1 LKGEEMAIN
10 YLYNLIDRIEES
22 SRDNENLLKAIDMD
36 SIDDLRK
43 NDTYRKVLIN
53 VREELSRGGFT
64 NLLSVWEKFKSFV
77 SDDTTRNMF
86 ALEKSMQLTRVLSK
100 HREDLIKCL
109 KRLDSMMRAPGRSK
123 RKEDLARIG
132 ITNYSVRRSNKHANF
147 MGETLKVEELPT
159 VRSNGTVTSRSEPFK
174 EPYWTITF
182 DVYVENMHI
191 VHINHEDSVDQEPF
205 NFMLPWGITYTV
217 EFKFNTYYD
226 SDGRM
231 RSNEITNA
239 LLDNLEH
246 IEEWSKDPIKLG
258 TNILKMTG
266 PKVIAT
272 QNIPHLEEYPEFP
285 SNHPYLSRSS
295 GQVCVGDFSDDIAE
309 AVQVIDMV
317 SIATTMKQWLS
328 VYDPR
333 GTNPQVDIRYFLFS
347 GLPENAGQGVEVFE
361 SDQDALDRCWGM
373 RDLNNNQ
380 ISHCDSIECVFRP
393 DGPNSQICSGYARS
407 TRLARGQQGNVDG
420 FSIALDEQIR
430 SIRRTYPNVLAFL
443 KLLDSDWVEPIESCL
458 RSYDT
463 RAHGPLAPLCVLQLL
478 GTNVMDQHTTEFL
491 KALLRDM
498 DTDIGYLED
507 MGYLESLQE
516 CAFNESFSDSE
527 NVWHQSL
534 DGNDDDAIG
543 RLLGR
548 VMRDLRIY
556 FNHKLMEREI
566 TITRSESNEQT

>member
-22 SRDNENLLKAIDMD
+22 SKDNENILKAIDMD

-77 SDDTTRNMF
+77 NDDTTRNMF

-109 KRLDSMMRAPGRSK
+109 KRLDSMMRAPGRSR

-147 MGETLKVEELPT
+147 MGETLEVEELPT
-159 VRSNGTVTSRSEPFK
+159 VRSNGTVTSRAEPFK

-182 DVYVENMHI
+182 DVYVENMHV

-205 NFMLPWGITYTV
+205 NLMLPWGITYTV
-217 EFKFNTYYD
+217 EFKFNTPYD
-226 SDGRM
+226 SDGSF

-258 TNILKMTG
+258 TNILRMTG

-272 QNIPHLEEYPEFP
+272 QSMPRLEEYPEFP

-309 AVQVIDMV
+309 AVQVIDMM

-333 GTNPQVDIRYFLFS
+333 GTNPQVDIRHFLFS
-347 GLPENAGQGVEVFE
+347 GLPENAGQGVAVFE

-373 RDLNNNQ
+373 RVLNNNQ

-393 DGPNSQICSGYARS
+393 DGPNSQICSGYAS
-407 TRLARGQQGNVDG
+407 FTRVARGNTVDG
-420 FSIALDEQIR
+420 FSIELDEQIR
-430 SIRRTYPNVLAFL
+430 VIRQTYPNVLAFL

-458 RSYDT
+458 RSYNT
-463 RAHGPLAPLCVLQLL
+463 RAHGPLASLCVLQSL

-491 KALLRDM
+491 KALLRD
-498 DTDIGYLED
+498 INVD

-516 CAFNESFSDSE
+516 CAFTESFNDSE
-527 NVWHQSL
+527 NVWYQISNGDH
-534 DGNDDDAIG
+534 DDAID
-543 RLLGR
+543 RLLGH

-556 FNHKLMEREI
+556 FNHKSMEREI
-566 TITRSESNEQT
+566 IRSENNEQT

>member
-1 LKGEEMAIN
+1 MAIN

-22 SRDNENLLKAIDMD
+22 SKDNENILKAIDMD

-77 SDDTTRNMF
+77 NDDTTRNMF

-109 KRLDSMMRAPGRSK
+109 KRLDSMMRAPGRSR

-147 MGETLKVEELPT
+147 MGETLEVEELPT
-159 VRSNGTVTSRSEPFK
+159 VRFNGTVTSRSEPFK

-182 DVYVENMHI
+182 DVYVENMHV

-205 NFMLPWGITYTV
+205 NLMLPWGITYTV
-217 EFKFNTYYD
+217 EFKFNTPND
-226 SDGRM
+226 SDGRI

-258 TNILKMTG
+258 TNILRMTG

-272 QNIPHLEEYPEFP
+272 QSMPRLEEYPEFP

-309 AVQVIDMV
+309 AVQVIDMM

-333 GTNPQVDIRYFLFS
+333 GTNPQVDIRHFLFS
-347 GLPENAGQGVEVFE
+347 GLPENAGQGVAVFE

-373 RDLNNNQ
+373 RVLNNNQ

-393 DGPNSQICSGYARS
+393 DGPNSQICSGYAS
-407 TRLARGQQGNVDG
+407 FTRVARGNTVDG
-420 FSIALDEQIR
+420 FSIELDEQIR
-430 SIRRTYPNVLAFL
+430 VIRQTYPNVLAFL

-458 RSYDT
+458 RSYNT
-463 RAHGPLAPLCVLQLL
+463 RAHGPLASLCVLQSL

-491 KALLRDM
+491 KALLRD
-498 DTDIGYLED
+498 INVD

-516 CAFNESFSDSE
+516 CAFTESFNDSE
-527 NVWHQSL
+527 NVWYQISNGDH
-534 DGNDDDAIG
+534 DDAID
-543 RLLGR
+543 RLLGH

-556 FNHKLMEREI
+556 FNHKSMEREI
-566 TITRSESNEQT
+566 IRSENNEQT

>member
-1 LKGEEMAIN
+1 MLSPPTILKGEEMAIN

-22 SRDNENLLKAIDMD
+22 SKDNENILKAIDMD

-77 SDDTTRNMF
+77 NDDTTRNMF

-109 KRLDSMMRAPGRSK
+109 KRLDSMMRAPGRSR

-147 MGETLKVEELPT
+147 MGETLEVEELPT
-159 VRSNGTVTSRSEPFK
+159 VRFNGTVTSRSEPFK

-182 DVYVENMHI
+182 DVYVENMHV

-205 NFMLPWGITYTV
+205 NLMLPWGITYTV
-217 EFKFNTYYD
+217 EFKFNTPND
-226 SDGRM
+226 SDGRI

-258 TNILKMTG
+258 TNILRMTG

-272 QNIPHLEEYPEFP
+272 QSMPRLEEYPEFP

-309 AVQVIDMV
+309 AVQVIDMM

-333 GTNPQVDIRYFLFS
+333 GTNPQVDIKHFLFS
-347 GLPENAGQGVEVFE
+347 GLPENAGQGVAVFE

-373 RDLNNNQ
+373 RVLNNNQ

-393 DGPNSQICSGYARS
+393 DGPNSQICSGYAS
-407 TRLARGQQGNVDG
+407 FTRVARGNTVDG
-420 FSIALDEQIR
+420 FSIELDEQIR
-430 SIRRTYPNVLAFL
+430 VIRQTYPNVLAFL

-458 RSYDT
+458 RSYNT
-463 RAHGPLAPLCVLQLL
+463 RAHGPLASLCVLQSL

-491 KALLRDM
+491 KALLRD
-498 DTDIGYLED
+498 INVD

-516 CAFNESFSDSE
+516 CAFTESFNDSE
-527 NVWHQSL
+527 NVWYQIS
-534 DGNDDDAIG
+534 DGDHDDAID
-543 RLLGR
+543 RLLGH

-556 FNHKLMEREI
+556 FNHKSMEREI
-566 TITRSESNEQT
+566 IRSENNEQT

>member
-1 LKGEEMAIN
+1 MAIN

-22 SRDNENLLKAIDMD
+22 SKDNENILKAIDMD

-77 SDDTTRNMF
+77 NDDTTRNMF

-109 KRLDSMMRAPGRSK
+109 KRLDSMMRAPGRSR

-147 MGETLKVEELPT
+147 MGETLEVEELPT

-182 DVYVENMHI
+182 DVYVENMHV

-205 NFMLPWGITYTV
+205 NLMLPWGITYTV
-217 EFKFNTYYD
+217 EFKFNTPND
-226 SDGRM
+226 SDGRI

-258 TNILKMTG
+258 TNILRMTG

-272 QNIPHLEEYPEFP
+272 QSMPRLEEYPEFP

-309 AVQVIDMV
+309 AVQVIDMM

-333 GTNPQVDIRYFLFS
+333 GTNPQVDIRHFLFS
-347 GLPENAGQGVEVFE
+347 GLPENAGQGVAVFE

-373 RDLNNNQ
+373 RVLNNNQ

-393 DGPNSQICSGYARS
+393 DGPNSQICSGYAS
-407 TRLARGQQGNVDG
+407 FTRVAGGNTVDG

-430 SIRRTYPNVLAFL
+430 VIRQTYPNVLAFL

-458 RSYDT
+458 RSYNT
-463 RAHGPLAPLCVLQLL
+463 RAHGPLASLCVLQSL

-491 KALLRDM
+491 KALLRD
-498 DTDIGYLED
+498 INVD

-516 CAFNESFSDSE
+516 CAFTESFNDSE
-527 NVWHQSL
+527 NVWYQISNGDH
-534 DGNDDDAIG
+534 DDAID
-543 RLLGR
+543 RLLGH

-556 FNHKLMEREI
+556 FNHKSMEREI
-566 TITRSESNEQT
+566 NGRIVRSENNEQT

>member
-22 SRDNENLLKAIDMD
+22 SKDNENILKAIDMD

-77 SDDTTRNMF
+77 NDDTTRNMF

-109 KRLDSMMRAPGRSK
+109 KRLDSMMRAPGRSR

-147 MGETLKVEELPT
+147 MGETLEVEELPT

-182 DVYVENMHI
+182 DVYVENMHV

-205 NFMLPWGITYTV
+205 NLMLPWGITYTV
-217 EFKFNTYYD
+217 EFKFNTPYD
-226 SDGRM
+226 SDGSF

-258 TNILKMTG
+258 TNILRMTG

-272 QNIPHLEEYPEFP
+272 QSMPRLEEYPEFP

-309 AVQVIDMV
+309 AVQVIDMM

-333 GTNPQVDIRYFLFS
+333 GTNPQVDIKHFLFS
-347 GLPENAGQGVEVFE
+347 GLPENAGQGVAVFE

-373 RDLNNNQ
+373 RVLNNNQ

-393 DGPNSQICSGYARS
+393 DGPNSQICSGYAS
-407 TRLARGQQGNVDG
+407 FTRVARGNTVDG
-420 FSIALDEQIR
+420 FSIELDEQIR
-430 SIRRTYPNVLAFL
+430 VIRQTYPNVLAFL

-458 RSYDT
+458 RSYNT
-463 RAHGPLAPLCVLQLL
+463 RAHGPLASLCVLQSL

-491 KALLRDM
+491 KALLRD
-498 DTDIGYLED
+498 INVD

-516 CAFNESFSDSE
+516 CAFTESFNDSE
-527 NVWHQSL
+527 NVWYQISNGDH
-534 DGNDDDAIG
+534 DDAID
-543 RLLGR
+543 RLLGH

-556 FNHKLMEREI
+556 FNHKSMEREI
-566 TITRSESNEQT
+566 IRSENNEQT

>member
-1 LKGEEMAIN
+1 MAIN

-22 SRDNENLLKAIDMD
+22 SKDNENILKAIDMD

-77 SDDTTRNMF
+77 NDDTTRNMF

-109 KRLDSMMRAPGRSK
+109 KRLDSMMRAPGRSR

-147 MGETLKVEELPT
+147 MGETLEVEELPT

-182 DVYVENMHI
+182 DVYVENMHV

-205 NFMLPWGITYTV
+205 NLMLPWGITYTV
-217 EFKFNTYYD
+217 EFKFNTPND
-226 SDGRM
+226 SDGRI

-258 TNILKMTG
+258 TNILRMTG

-272 QNIPHLEEYPEFP
+272 QSMPRLEEYPEFP

-309 AVQVIDMV
+309 AVQVIDMM

-333 GTNPQVDIRYFLFS
+333 GTNPQVDIRHFLFS
-347 GLPENAGQGVEVFE
+347 GLPENAGQGVAVFE

-373 RDLNNNQ
+373 RVLNNNQ

-393 DGPNSQICSGYARS
+393 DGPNSQICSGYAS
-407 TRLARGQQGNVDG
+407 FTRVARGNTVDG
-420 FSIALDEQIR
+420 FSIELDEQIR
-430 SIRRTYPNVLAFL
+430 VIRQTYPNVLAFL

-458 RSYDT
+458 RSYNT
-463 RAHGPLAPLCVLQLL
+463 RAHGPLASLCVLQSL

-491 KALLRDM
+491 KALLRD
-498 DTDIGYLED
+498 INVD

-516 CAFNESFSDSE
+516 CAFTESFNDSE
-527 NVWHQSL
+527 NVWYQISNGDH
-534 DGNDDDAIG
+534 DDAID
-543 RLLGR
+543 RLLGH

-556 FNHKLMEREI
+556 FNHKSMEREI
-566 TITRSESNEQT
+566 IRSENNEQT

>member
-22 SRDNENLLKAIDMD
+22 SKDNENILKAIDMD

-77 SDDTTRNMF
+77 NDDTTRNMF

-109 KRLDSMMRAPGRSK
+109 KRLDSMMRAPGRSR

-147 MGETLKVEELPT
+147 MGETLEVEELPT
-159 VRSNGTVTSRSEPFK
+159 VRFNGTVTSRSEPFK

-182 DVYVENMHI
+182 DVYVENMHV

-205 NFMLPWGITYTV
+205 NLMLPWGITYTV
-217 EFKFNTYYD
+217 EFKFNTPND
-226 SDGRM
+226 SDGRI

-258 TNILKMTG
+258 TNILRMTG

-272 QNIPHLEEYPEFP
+272 QSMPRLEEYPEFP

-309 AVQVIDMV
+309 AVQVIDMM

-333 GTNPQVDIRYFLFS
+333 GTNPQVDIKHFLFS
-347 GLPENAGQGVEVFE
+347 GLPENAGQGVAVFE

-373 RDLNNNQ
+373 RVLNNNQ

-393 DGPNSQICSGYARS
+393 DGPNSQICSGYAS
-407 TRLARGQQGNVDG
+407 FTRVARGNTVDG
-420 FSIALDEQIR
+420 FSIELDEQIR
-430 SIRRTYPNVLAFL
+430 VIRQTYPNVLAFL

-458 RSYDT
+458 RSYNT
-463 RAHGPLAPLCVLQLL
+463 RAHGPLASLCVLQSL

-491 KALLRDM
+491 KALLRD
-498 DTDIGYLED
+498 INVD

-516 CAFNESFSDSE
+516 CAFTESFNDSE
-527 NVWHQSL
+527 NVWYQIS
-534 DGNDDDAIG
+534 DGDHDDAID
-543 RLLGR
+543 RLLGH

-556 FNHKLMEREI
+556 FNHKSMEREI
-566 TITRSESNEQT
+566 IRSENNEQT

>member
-22 SRDNENLLKAIDMD
+22 SKDNENILKAIDMD

-77 SDDTTRNMF
+77 NDDTTRNMF

-109 KRLDSMMRAPGRSK
+109 KRLDSMMRAPGRSR

-147 MGETLKVEELPT
+147 MGETLEVEELPT

-182 DVYVENMHI
+182 DVYVENMHV

-205 NFMLPWGITYTV
+205 NLMLPWGITYTV
-217 EFKFNTYYD
+217 EFKFNTPND
-226 SDGRM
+226 SDGRI

-258 TNILKMTG
+258 TNILRMTG

-272 QNIPHLEEYPEFP
+272 QSMPRLEEYPEFP

-309 AVQVIDMV
+309 AVQVIDMM

-333 GTNPQVDIRYFLFS
+333 GTNPQVDIRHFLFS
-347 GLPENAGQGVEVFE
+347 GLPENAGQGVAVFE

-373 RDLNNNQ
+373 RVLNNNQ

-393 DGPNSQICSGYARS
+393 DGPNSQICSGYAS
-407 TRLARGQQGNVDG
+407 FTRVARGNTVDG
-420 FSIALDEQIR
+420 FSIELDEQIR
-430 SIRRTYPNVLAFL
+430 VIRQTYPNVLAFL

-458 RSYDT
+458 RSYNT
-463 RAHGPLAPLCVLQLL
+463 RAHGPLASLCVLQSL

-491 KALLRDM
+491 KALLRD
-498 DTDIGYLED
+498 INVD

-516 CAFNESFSDSE
+516 CAFTESFNDSE
-527 NVWHQSL
+527 NVWYQISNGDH
-534 DGNDDDAIG
+534 DDAID
-543 RLLGR
+543 RLLGH

-556 FNHKLMEREI
+556 FNHKSMEREI
-566 TITRSESNEQT
+566 IRSENNEQT

>member
-1 LKGEEMAIN
+1 MAIN

-22 SRDNENLLKAIDMD
+22 SKDNENILKAIDMD

-77 SDDTTRNMF
+77 NDDTTRNMF

-109 KRLDSMMRAPGRSK
+109 KRLDSMMRAPGRSR

-147 MGETLKVEELPT
+147 MGETLEVEELPT
-159 VRSNGTVTSRSEPFK
+159 VRFNGTVTSRSEPFK

-182 DVYVENMHI
+182 DVYVENMHV

-205 NFMLPWGITYTV
+205 NLMLPWGITYTV
-217 EFKFNTYYD
+217 EFKFNTPND
-226 SDGRM
+226 SDGRI

-258 TNILKMTG
+258 TNILRMTG

-272 QNIPHLEEYPEFP
+272 QSMPRLEEYPEFP

-309 AVQVIDMV
+309 AVQVIDMM

-333 GTNPQVDIRYFLFS
+333 GTNPQVDIKHFLFS
-347 GLPENAGQGVEVFE
+347 GLPENAGQGVAVFE

-373 RDLNNNQ
+373 RVLNNNQ

-393 DGPNSQICSGYARS
+393 DGPNSQICSGYAS
-407 TRLARGQQGNVDG
+407 FTRVARGNTVDG

-430 SIRRTYPNVLAFL
+430 VIRQTYPNVLAFL

-458 RSYDT
+458 RSYNT
-463 RAHGPLAPLCVLQLL
+463 RAHGPLASLCVLQSL

-491 KALLRDM
+491 KALLRD
-498 DTDIGYLED
+498 INVD

-516 CAFNESFSDSE
+516 CAFTESFNDSE
-527 NVWHQSL
+527 NVWYQIS
-534 DGNDDDAIG
+534 DGDHDDAID
-543 RLLGR
+543 RLLGH

-556 FNHKLMEREI
+556 FNHKSMEREI
-566 TITRSESNEQT
+566 IRSENNEQT